1 MSRFPSRRVA
11 GKKHIWIACRLDATG
26 KVDARASDDPLF
38 VIGTGETSNER
49 EGGAKEKN
57 CRQRQRLLPLLTL
70 LLLKGKNRQRKRRRR
85 RSVFLRPAAAAPW
98 QSHRSH
104 TEKPNLS
111 SLFLASRATRGPTDA
126 GGRTDGARC
135 PSLPPSL
142 SPSLSPSPS
151 PPSVSQEARGMS
163 YLVTAAAARR
173 PRRPARCCRPS
184 PQTSRGLRTFGIRGC
199 VNSRELYGGLTI
211 YNVAVVVEWRIRVMW
226 KQRITE
232 Q

>member
-111 SLFLASRATRGPTDA
+111 SLFLASLATAHVDRRTVQRAVPS
-126 GGRTDGARC
+126 C
-135 PSLPPSL
+135 FPLSLPSY
-142 SPSLSPSPS
+142 
-151 PPSVSQEARGMS
+151 SVGQWSSARDVLLGDGRGRR
-163 YLVTAAAARR
+163 AARR
-173 PRRPARCCRPS
+173 P
-184 PQTSRGLRTFGIRGC
+184 LRQAAGKR
-199 VNSRELYGGLTI
+199 
-211 YNVAVVVEWRIRVMW
+211 
-226 KQRITE
+226 
-232 Q
+232 

>member
-126 GGRTDGARC
+126 GGRTDGRC
-135 PSLPPSL
+135 TLSQPPSLPLSL
-142 SPSLSPSPS
+142 PLSLPFS
-151 PPSVSQEARGMS
+151 SVGQSRSARDVLLGDGRGSAEAEETGALLPALTSDKPGTTHVWDPRLREFAGT
-163 YLVTAAAARR
+163 VRR
-173 PRRPARCCRPS
+173 PHY
-184 PQTSRGLRTFGIRGC
+184 L
-199 VNSRELYGGLTI
+199 
-211 YNVAVVVEWRIRVMW
+211 
-226 KQRITE
+226 
-232 Q
+232 